1 MKTGVPIIE
10 IDASAGFCSGVNRA
24 IKIIADSLEDGKPLF
39 CLGDVVHNEAEL
51 QRLEKNGARFI
62 DHSQLSETA
71 SRVFIRAHGE
81 PPETYNKLTGLGTE
95 VIDATCPVVLRL
107 QQKIRIAAEKCLHEG
122 RGKVVIFGK
131 PGHPEVIG
139 LLGQAPGK
147 ITLISTTEQARE
159 LEISGPVYLFAQ
171 TTASEDIYKEVADI
185 ITRKAILS
193 GTEPS
198 DVAVTSSICRQMSQ
212 RAPAIREFAAKHDV
226 VIFVSGS
233 ASSNGK
239 YLSGIAKEVN
249 PHTYVVSGVN
259 EIGDWFGDAAS
270 VGISGATSTPQW
282 LMQAVATHIENHF
295 TK

>member
-1 MKTGVPIIE
+1 MKTGAPIIE
-10 IDASAGFCSGVNRA
+10 IDLSAGFCSGVNRA
-24 IKIIADSLEDGKPLF
+24 IKIITDSLEEGKPLF

-51 QRLEKNGARFI
+51 LRLEKNGARFI
-62 DHSQLSETA
+62 DHSQLSENA

-81 PPETYNKLTGLGTE
+81 PPETYQKLTVSGTE
-95 VIDATCPVVLRL
+95 LIDATCPVVLRL
-107 QQKIRIAAEKCLHEG
+107 QQKIRIAAEKCLNEG

-139 LLGQAPGK
+139 LMGQVPGR
-147 ITLISTTEQARE
+147 IELISSAEQARE

-171 TTASEDIYKEVADI
+171 TTASEDIYKEVAEI
-185 ITRKAILS
+185 INRKAILNGLDS
-193 GTEPS
+193 S
-198 DVAVTSSICRQMSQ
+198 DLVVANSICRQMSQ

-233 ASSNGK
+233 VSSNGK

-249 PHTYVVSGVN
+249 PNTYVVTGVN
-259 EIGDWFGDAAS
+259 EIGDWFKDAAS

-282 LMQAVATHIENHF
+282 LMQAVATHIENLF